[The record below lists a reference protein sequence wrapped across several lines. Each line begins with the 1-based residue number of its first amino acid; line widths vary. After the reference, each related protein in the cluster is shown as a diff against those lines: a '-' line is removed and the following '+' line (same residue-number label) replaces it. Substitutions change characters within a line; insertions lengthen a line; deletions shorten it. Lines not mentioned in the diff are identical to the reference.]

1 MEALI
6 RADKIS
12 KDFSLGE
19 ITVHAL
25 KRVSFSLFPEEM
37 IVILGPSGSGKSTM
51 LNILGGIETATE
63 GELYYEGEPLKW
75 DDKKTLTEYRRRHIG
90 FVFQFYNLMP
100 GLTALENV
108 ELAAQLSADPLD
120 PEELIC
126 QVGLGDRKNHF
137 PSKLS
142 GGQQQRV
149 AIARALCKNP
159 DILLCDE
166 PTGALDSQ
174 TGVQILKL
182 LSDFNHRYK
191 KTVVVITHNQKIAQ
205 IADRVFFFK
214 DGELEKIEVN
224 ETENRRRWTGSESIW
239 KKCFPPGGTE

>member
-75 DDKKTLTEYRRRHIG
+75 DDKKTQTEYRRRHIG

-224 ETENRRRWTGSESIW
+224 ETPRKPEEVDW
-239 KKCFPPGGTE
+239 

>member
-75 DDKKTLTEYRRRHIG
+75 DDKKTLTENRRRHIG

-224 ETENRRRWTGSESIW
+224 ETPRKPEEVDW
-239 KKCFPPGGTE
+239 